1 MSPIPD
7 LERFCTYKGAYWRFG
22 STSGTESKRR
32 ACGQPS
38 SLAGEV
44 GTHDSSVEAV
54 CQLPSHLRRY
64 ARDGSET
71 DGGVCAIKQEKVLS
85 RISSRLRTRQTG
97 LEMEGELLVRAV
109 ADG

>member
-1 MSPIPD
+1 MEQSRSAEPV
-7 LERFCTYKGAYWRFG
+7 G
-22 STSGTESKRR
+22 
-32 ACGQPS
+32 
-38 SLAGEV
+38 SLAALQGRLGRMTLLLEPFV
-44 GTHDSSVEAV
+44 S
-54 CQLPSHLRRY
+54 CQVTSDAY